1 MYSCYYVCGNGLDD
15 VVLSGVNRLSKASFW
30 LCVYL
35 CASFLSLPTTECC
48 HEFVHFL
55 WTERNVLYILY
66 MLYKDHNLLTPTVQ
80 SVTPIAWN
88 FYNASSTVLC
98 ISDVCIL

>member
-30 LCVYL
+30 LCAYL
-35 CASFLSLPTTECC
+35 CASFLSLPTTESC
-48 HEFVHFL
+48 HEFVNIL
-55 WTERNVLYILY
+55 WTERHVLY
-66 MLYKDHNLLTPTVQ
+66 MLYKGHNLLTPSVQ